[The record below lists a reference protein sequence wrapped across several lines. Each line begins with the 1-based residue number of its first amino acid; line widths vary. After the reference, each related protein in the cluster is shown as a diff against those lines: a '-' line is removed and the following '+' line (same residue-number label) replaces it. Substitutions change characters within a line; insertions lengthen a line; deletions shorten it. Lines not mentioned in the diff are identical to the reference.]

1 MTLEP
6 GDHVRYW
13 NGQVSQELGI
23 PQAAWFR
30 GFQGPTDY
38 LGHGKEI
45 FNFVIYESEI
55 VRDQP
60 HMRNFPAPTLAQQL
74 RVAWARDL
82 IDCRA

>member
-6 GDHVRYW
+6 GDHVWYW

-55 VRDQP
+55 VRGQP
-60 HMRNFPAPTLAQQL
+60 HIRNFPGTY
-74 RVAWARDL
+74 AWL
-82 IDCRA
+82 NNCEWLGSVT

>member
-23 PQAAWFR
+23 LQAAWFR

-55 VRDQP
+55 VRDHRTCATSRHLP
-60 HMRNFPAPTLAQQL
+60 GSTTASGLGP
-74 RVAWARDL
+74 
-82 IDCRA
+82 